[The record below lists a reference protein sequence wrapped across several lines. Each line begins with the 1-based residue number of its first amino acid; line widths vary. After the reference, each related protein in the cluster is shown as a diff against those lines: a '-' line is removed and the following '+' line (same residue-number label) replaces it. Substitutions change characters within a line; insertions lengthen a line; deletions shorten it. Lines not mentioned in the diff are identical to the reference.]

1 MELSLSQKF
10 LAEALGG
17 EVGPSKRP
25 EIGVMN
31 VILTDR
37 CTSGVLLDDFGDRF
51 SYLQIHSAEVKSLP
65 EGAVILIRS
74 NYCAV
79 LAISWETRAFSV

>member
-1 MELSLSQKF
+1 M
-10 LAEALGG
+10 
-17 EVGPSKRP
+17 GPSKRP

-37 CTSGVLLDDFGDRF
+37 CASGVLLDDFGDRF
-51 SYLQIHSAEVKSLP
+51 SCLQIHSAEVRRLP

-74 NYCAV
+74 NDCAV
-79 LAISWETRAFSV
+79 LAMSWETRAFSV